1 MEHKEHEQDDC
12 EDGQHFFNNND
23 RFFTRMS
30 ISERQYHLHTLQ
42 LLKITIYTSD
52 PWVLGSAR
60 IRGFSQTPTPLLL

>member
-52 PWVLGSAR
+52 P
-60 IRGFSQTPTPLLL
+60 